1 MPMGQAGKF
10 LRRVGAADGHTAGG
24 YAHWCPAC
32 EEMHAFAVDKPFS
45 NGAKW
50 TFDGNL
56 DAPTFSPSMLIRTGP
71 RPMVPL
77 GRPDAGKVDVCHYF
91 LTAAAAISRR
101 QHTCDERPDGAA
113 PRAAGA
119 SPRQDLKI
127 HRSPPGSPRLTGGA
141 SDRSGLPV
149 AIKPVIRTREGS
161 GWRAFFC
168 FGTSGRELLADPF
181 SELCLGKL

>member
-77 GRPDAGKVDVCHYF
+77 GRPDA
-91 LTAAAAISRR
+91 AAR
-101 QHTCDERPDGAA
+101 GALNN
-113 PRAAGA
+113 PIVGLLRWVG
-119 SPRQDLKI
+119 
-127 HRSPPGSPRLTGGA
+127 PPVP
-141 SDRSGLPV
+141 
-149 AIKPVIRTREGS
+149 
-161 GWRAFFC
+161 
-168 FGTSGRELLADPF
+168 
-181 SELCLGKL
+181 